1 MAIWRN
7 GLKDDKLQRLAVIE
21 ERLDRIEQRKRELLA
36 EKKRIMNAGIHA
48 NRRKEGKT

>member
-1 MAIWRN
+1 MAEWRN
-7 GLKDDKLQRLAVIE
+7 GLKDVKLQRLAIIE
-21 ERLDRIEQRKRELLA
+21 ERLDRIDQRKSELQA